1 MFTTCKPLIL
11 ASASPRRQQFLTDF
25 GLQFTALAPDIDE
38 TPLTGE
44 KPDAFARRM
53 AEEKAEVIARQ
64 HPTSWV
70 IARQHPTSWVIG
82 ADTVVT
88 IEGRILGKPDD
99 ATHALEI
106 LRSLQGKK
114 HQVITGLSL
123 RCVQEDCTENLSKTT
138 EVTFAAFSN
147 AILSAYIA
155 TGEPMDKAGAYG
167 IQGKGGFLVRS
178 ITGSCSNVIGLPIST
193 CISLLLH
200 YKIIAPLQE
209 K

>member
-1 MFTTCKPLIL
+1 MFTTCTPLIL
-11 ASASPRRQQFLTDF
+11 ASASPRRQQFLSDL
-25 GLQFTALAPDIDE
+25 GLRFTALAADINE
-38 TPLTGE
+38 TPLDGE
-44 KPDAFARRM
+44 TPDAFARRM
-53 AEEKAEVIARQ
+53 AEEKAE
-64 HPTSWV
+64 V

-99 ATHALEI
+99 AAHALEI

-114 HQVITGLSL
+114 HQVITGLAL
-123 RCVQEDCTENLSKTT
+123 RCVQENCTESLTRTT
-138 EVTFAAFSN
+138 EVKFAYFSD

-178 ITGSCSNVIGLPIST
+178 ITGSCSNVIGLPINT

-200 YKIIAPLQE
+200 HNVIAPLQE
-209 K
+209 RK